1 MYLKSGVD
9 YYLVN
14 LDGIVIV
21 CKSGES
27 IVSPNFKIKLL
38 SYPDINKVNMML
50 TSGMKETDINEEI
63 VKKCV
68 VSIIGFE
75 NEELDIDLSPAGVID
90 HLATKIK
97 LNSMLITEDIEK
109 SFEILHQSC
118 SIYERIAL
126 VVAHFSNHSFEY
138 CKELPIDELVK
149 RYALCSIAFPL
160 QAPPL
165 VFNVEEESKVG

>member
-27 IVSPNFKIKLL
+27 ILSPNFKIKLL

-50 TSGMKETDINEEI
+50 ASGMKESDVNEEV
-63 VKKCV
+63 VKKCLI
-68 VSIIGFE
+68 SIIGFE
-75 NEELDIDLSPAGVID
+75 NEELDIDQSPAGVID
-90 HLATKIK
+90 HLATKIR
-97 LNSMLITEDIEK
+97 LNSTMVIEDIEK

-126 VVAHFSNHSFEY
+126 VVSHFTNQTYDY

-149 RYALCSIAFPL
+149 RYALCSIAFPS
-160 QAPPL
+160 QAPAL
-165 VFNVEEESKVG
+165 VFEVEEESKVG